1 MCSRD
6 THTTDLESSPKLLQL
21 LSLNFTKKPQDFLSK
36 KKKKITAWPLNP
48 IISQFLDLTFSFSFV
63 VPLSRKISIF
73 KIQIF

>member
-6 THTTDLESSPKLLQL
+6 THTTDPESSPKLLQE

-36 KKKKITAWPLNP
+36 KIKITAWPLNP
-48 IISQFLDLTFSFSFV
+48 IISQFSDLTFSFSFV

-73 KIQIF
+73 KIQIL